1 MTQLRTESIPE
12 TPAVRPFS
20 SPAFDESPVACSTAP
35 PQVRSV
41 PFGERG
47 REACRAATEIN
58 QKEPDWVTFFREVLG
73 VGGIVQQLYPTP
85 EALAEFVKT
94 PEYADIQRMLT
105 RLRAKCKTGSIDNP
119 EPTRV
124 ITVRM
129 PKSLHESLRSEA
141 HMWHTSMNQLCISK
155 LVQLIDSE
163 LVPTE

>member
-1 MTQLRTESIPE
+1 
-12 TPAVRPFS
+12 
-20 SPAFDESPVACSTAP
+20 
-35 PQVRSV
+35 V

-105 RLRAKCKTGSIDNP
+105 RLRAKCKAGSIDNP

-155 LVQLIDSE
+155 LIQLIDSE